1 MVQGM
6 HAHFGLAEA
15 VRAFN
20 VIMIAVPGCNGLTAL
35 RLNDGTPVGPD
46 HTDRHILGHIDWH
59 QVQPDSIPPSTYL
72 RHHCSHIGQ
81 GEFGH

>member
-1 MVQGM
+1 M
-6 HAHFGLAEA
+6 
-15 VRAFN
+15 
-20 VIMIAVPGCNGLTAL
+20 IMIAVPGCNGLTAL